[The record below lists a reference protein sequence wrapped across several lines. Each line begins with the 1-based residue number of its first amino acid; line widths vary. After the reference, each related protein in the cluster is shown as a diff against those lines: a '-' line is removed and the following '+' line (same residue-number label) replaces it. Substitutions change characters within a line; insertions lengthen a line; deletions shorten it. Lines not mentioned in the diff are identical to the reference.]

1 MGKERKEIMKN
12 GTPKKIVGALVKVV
26 LAAVVLVYLGLHTI
40 NFFMYTFPPE
50 QWYLSWLGFGLT
62 GGGLIGYL
70 VVFLWDADTQL
81 KKTTA
86 LLMVVVCGVGE
97 VLAAGFGMQIEA
109 WAKNGWTMTEQDF
122 NMMLL
127 AIRAL
132 AFAHFIALTVYV
144 AGDKVGEMFGDH
156 DGDGVPNWRDP
167 DYGKAEPVTIK
178 ASETENVRQLGATF
192 TPEQIAALR
201 NILGESPVGQG
212 SVNGNGA
219 VDPTKAAPK

>member
-1 MGKERKEIMKN
+1 MSN
-12 GTPKKIVGALVKVV
+12 GPKKLIGAVIKII

-40 NFFMYTFPPE
+40 NFFTFTFPPE
-50 QWYLSWLGFGLT
+50 QWYLAWLGFGLT

-70 VVFLWDADTQL
+70 VVFLWDADTDL

-86 LLMVVVCGVGE
+86 LLMILICGAGE

-109 WAKNGWTMTEQDF
+109 WSKNGWTMTEQDF

-144 AGDKVGEMFGDH
+144 AGDQIGVMFDKNKNGI
-156 DGDGVPNWRDP
+156 P
-167 DYGKAEPVTIK
+167 DFLEKMSPPILEN
-178 ASETENVRQLGATF
+178 ETTVRQPEIKLTNF
-192 TPEQIAALR
+192 TEEQIQQLAQ
-201 NILGESPVGQG
+201 ILARYNAENERAGQG
-212 SVNGNGA
+212 TNGQHA
-219 VDPTKAAPK
+219 DPTSQPRR